1 MPRSPL
7 QKRSEQN
14 HPPAAPL
21 SSKSCQANSLS
32 LRVPFKGDHCSPL
45 HPSGTH
51 LGARGKA
58 SPLARPA
65 PVCIQSSVRR
75 KPPLARK
82 DSARPFAWPGAECDK
97 KGKATRS
104 IARGHASPAGGGA
117 PMPLSTASFPCK
129 AGGEERSGRRELL
142 ALPVRLSRRLTARLR
157 LARLPEKGSPPPEP
171 FAGSWTHF
179 RSPGYCLHQLH
190 APYRSPA
197 ALTLSPP
204 KPLSENTTGG
214 NISIRSHCQILET
227 TISEYPLLL
236 NYIKNSTQ
244 AGPHVET
251 DIEFD
256 PALCQWKA
264 VTITDLHGFS
274 RPPLIPSGF
283 EEMAAGGRESK
294 VDLQSLYLIQ
304 TLMAINTLLL

>member
-214 NISIRSHCQILET
+214 KSGKMPLQKTMSGVQRRREDPARGSKKTDRIMTSTPLLLNISIRSHCQILDCT
-227 TISEYPLLL
+227 
-236 NYIKNSTQ
+236 
-244 AGPHVET
+244 HVLKALIH
-251 DIEFD
+251 DHRDAQIEK
-256 PALCQWKA
+256 CSWGQNKKA
-264 VTITDLHGFS
+264 S
-274 RPPLIPSGF
+274 C
-283 EEMAAGGRESK
+283 K
-294 VDLQSLYLIQ
+294 
-304 TLMAINTLLL
+304 

>member
-1 MPRSPL
+1 MQSGRRGEERAEGASRPPRASQPQVNRAPSPRSAPGERIPPARALRRVLDALSESRLLFASIARPLPISRGLNPLSPKAPVGKHDGKSGKMPL
-7 QKRSEQN
+7 QKTM
-14 HPPAAPL
+14 
-21 SSKSCQANSLS
+21 
-32 LRVPFKGDHCSPL
+32 
-45 HPSGTH
+45 SGVQRRREDP
-51 LGARGKA
+51 ARGSKKTDRIMT
-58 SPLARPA
+58 STPL
-65 PVCIQSSVRR
+65 
-75 KPPLARK
+75 
-82 DSARPFAWPGAECDK
+82 
-97 KGKATRS
+97 
-104 IARGHASPAGGGA
+104 
-117 PMPLSTASFPCK
+117 
-129 AGGEERSGRRELL
+129 LL
-142 ALPVRLSRRLTARLR
+142 
-157 LARLPEKGSPPPEP
+157 
-171 FAGSWTHF
+171 
-179 RSPGYCLHQLH
+179 
-190 APYRSPA
+190 
-197 ALTLSPP
+197 
-204 KPLSENTTGG
+204 